1 MNYLKG
7 TSRRLLETEHLCLP
21 TCMTAN
27 DWNISIR
34 VSEMGLSNQ
43 NEVVKINHFI
53 RERYDRFILVTLLF

>member
-1 MNYLKG
+1 
-7 TSRRLLETEHLCLP
+7 
-21 TCMTAN
+21 MTAN